1 MQFDVHIAEKVPLAR
16 QEKLTT
22 QIFIANFGKIHD
34 VCKRFTVFS
43 FFRFFLQARVLSDNQ
58 DNMIDNHNNNFLLIW
73 CPSVSSTRARVAS
86 R

>member
-1 MQFDVHIAEKVPLAR
+1 MQFDVHIAEKVPLAG
-16 QEKLTT
+16 QEKLTK

-43 FFRFFLQARVLSDNQ
+43 FFSQARELSDNR
-58 DNMIDNHNNNFLLIW
+58 DDMIDNHNNNFLLIW
-73 CPSVSSTRARVAS
+73 CPSVSSARAREAS